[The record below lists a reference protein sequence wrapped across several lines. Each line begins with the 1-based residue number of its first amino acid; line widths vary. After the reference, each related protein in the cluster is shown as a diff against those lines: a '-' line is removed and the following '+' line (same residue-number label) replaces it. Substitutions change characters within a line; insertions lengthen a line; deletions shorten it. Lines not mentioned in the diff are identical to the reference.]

1 MLAEER
7 SSKIMNIIKN
17 KGTVRVEDL
26 ARELDVSLMTVR
38 RDLEKLKNEGIL
50 ERCHGGAILKK
61 EISYKEKRTLQIDEK
76 INIAQRCAKMVRKGD
91 TVFLD
96 AGTTTYEIAKLIC
109 DIPSIAIVTNDIEI
123 ARLLLDT
130 NVRLILC
137 GGTVQKSTCSMVGD
151 FAIHMM
157 ENMRTEIAFVGAAS
171 IDDDFNVLTPTSN
184 KAVFKRTV
192 CKYTNRAYLAV
203 DSTKF
208 GKQALLKVNHLSDYN
223 GVITDRVFNEKEMKK
238 IKKLNINIIPS

>member
-7 SSKIMNIIKN
+7 ISKIISIIKN
-17 KGTVRVEDL
+17 KGSVKVDEL
-26 ARELDVSLMTVR
+26 AKELDVSLMTVR

-61 EISYKEKRTLQIDEK
+61 EVSYKEKSTLQINEK
-76 INIAQRCAKMVRKGD
+76 IEIAQRCAKMVRKGD

-96 AGTTTYEIAKLIC
+96 AGTTTYEIAKLIHN
-109 DIPSIAIVTNDIEI
+109 IPSIAIITNDIEI
-123 ARLLLDT
+123 AHFLTGT
-130 NVRLILC
+130 NARVILC
-137 GGTVQKSTCSMVGD
+137 GGTVQKSTGSMVGD

-157 ENMRTEIAFVGAAS
+157 ENMRTEIAFIGAAS

-192 CKYTNRAYLAV
+192 CKYSNRPYLAV
-203 DSTKF
+203 DSSKF
-208 GKQALLKVNHLSDYN
+208 GKQALLKVNHLSDYA
-223 GVITDRVFNEKEMKK
+223 GVITNKIFTDKEKEIMKNQK
-238 IKKLNINIIPS
+238 INIISI

>member
-7 SSKIMNIIKN
+7 ISRIISIIKD
-17 KGTVRVEDL
+17 KGTVKVDEL
-26 ARELDVSLMTVR
+26 ANELDVSLMTVR

-61 EISYKEKRTLQIDEK
+61 EVSYQEKRTLQIDEK
-76 INIAQRCAKMVRKGD
+76 IRIAQRCAKMVRKGD

-96 AGTTTYEIAKLIC
+96 SGTTTYEIAKLIC
-109 DIPSIAIVTNDIEI
+109 DIPAIAIITNDIEI
-123 ARLLLDT
+123 ARFLIET
-130 NVRLILC
+130 NVKLILC
-137 GGTVQKSTCSMVGD
+137 GGTIQKSTGSMVGD

-157 ENMRTEIAFVGAAS
+157 ENMRTEIAFIGAAS

-192 CKYTNRAYLAV
+192 CKYTNRSYLAV
-203 DSTKF
+203 DRTKF
-208 GKQALLKVNHLSDYN
+208 GKQALLKVNHLSDYV
-223 GVITDRVFNEKEMKK
+223 GVVTDRVFNEKENEK
-238 IKKLNINIIPS
+238 IKKHNINIISV

>member
-7 SSKIMNIIKN
+7 ISKIIGIIKD
-17 KGTVRVEDL
+17 KGTVRVDEL
-26 ARELDVSLMTVR
+26 AKKLDVSLMTVR

-61 EISYKEKRTLQIDEK
+61 EVSYKEKRTLQIEEK
-76 INIAQRCAKMVRKGD
+76 IKIAQRCAKMVRKGD

-109 DIPSIAIVTNDIEI
+109 DIPSIAIITNDIEI
-123 ARLLLDT
+123 ASFLIDT
-130 NVRLILC
+130 NVSLILC

-157 ENMRTEIAFVGAAS
+157 ENMRTEIAFIGAAS
-171 IDDDFNVLTPTSN
+171 IDDEFNVLTPTSN

-192 CKYTNRAYLAV
+192 CKYTNRSYLAV

-208 GKQALLKVNHLSDYN
+208 GKQALLKVNNLSNYV
-223 GVITDRVFNEKEMKK
+223 GVITNKVFSERENEK
-238 IKKLNINIIPS
+238 IKKQNINIISI

>member
-7 SSKIMNIIKN
+7 ISKIIGIIKE
-17 KGTVRVEDL
+17 KGTVRVDEL
-26 ARELDVSLMTVR
+26 AKELDVSLMTVR

-61 EISYKEKRTLQIDEK
+61 EVSYKEKRTLQIDEK
-76 INIAQRCAKMVRKGD
+76 IKIAQRCARMVRKGD

-96 AGTTTYEIAKLIC
+96 AGTTTYEIAKQIY
-109 DIPSIAIVTNDIEI
+109 DIPSISIITNDIEI
-123 ARLLLDT
+123 ARFLIDT
-130 NVRLILC
+130 TVRLILC

-157 ENMRTEIAFVGAAS
+157 ENMRTEIAFIGAAS

-192 CKYTNRAYLAV
+192 CKYTNRSYLAV

-208 GKQALLKVNHLSDYN
+208 GKQALLKVNHLSDYV
-223 GVITDRVFNEKEMKK
+223 GVVTNKIFSEKEIEK
-238 IKKLNINIIPS
+238 IKKQNINIISI

>member
-7 SSKIMNIIKN
+7 SSKIMDIIKN
-17 KGTVRVEDL
+17 KGMVRVDEL
-26 ARELDVSLMTVR
+26 AKELDVSLMTVR

-61 EISYKEKRTLQIDEK
+61 EVSYKEKRTLQINEK
-76 INIAQRCAKMVRKGD
+76 VEIAQRCANMVRKGD

-96 AGTTTYEIAKLIC
+96 AGTNTYEIAKLIC
-109 DIPSIAIVTNDIEI
+109 NIPSISIITNDIEI
-123 ARLLLDT
+123 AMFLMET
-130 NVRLILC
+130 SAQLILC
-137 GGTVQKSTCSMVGD
+137 GGTVQKSTGSMVGD

-157 ENMRTEIAFVGAAS
+157 ENLRTEIAFIGAAS

-192 CKYTNRAYLAV
+192 CRYTNRSYLAV

-208 GKQALLKVNHLSDYN
+208 GKQALLKVNHLSDYT
-223 GVITDRVFNEKEMKK
+223 GVVTNKVFSGKEYEK
-238 IKKLNINIIPS
+238 IKKQNINIVSI